1 MDHARAAISN
11 LVRHSPPV
19 PFVSWWAHDT
29 AEERFKN
36 VHVSIREDDESKA
49 VLGATV
55 WVVSQMSLQ
64 LAGHDKVVA

>member
-19 PFVSWWAHDT
+19 LFVSWWADDT
-29 AEERFKN
+29 SEEKFN
-36 VHVSIREDDESKA
+36 NISVCIGEDDESKA

-55 WVVSQMSLQ
+55 WVVSQMSL
-64 LAGHDKVVA
+64 